1 MTSVKRWLLPDG
13 VEDILPSRAHKLE
26 SLRRELLDLFESW
39 GYELVIPPLIEF
51 LDSLLVGASEDL
63 DLHTFKVTDQVSGK
77 MMGIRADVTLQAARI
92 DAHSLNRRLRG
103 RHAHARAG
111 GTLARSSAAARV
123 RRPLSTKYARHLR

>member
-13 VEDILPSRAHKLE
+13 VEDILPSEAHKLE
-26 SLRRELLDLFESW
+26 FLRRELLDLFESW

-77 MMGIRADVTLQAARI
+77 
-92 DAHSLNRRLRG
+92 
-103 RHAHARAG
+103 
-111 GTLARSSAAARV
+111 
-123 RRPLSTKYARHLR
+123 